1 MLTKIKEPAIYGT
14 LIVSAGHF
22 LSGVFA
28 YVLQF
33 ALARY
38 LSTSDFG
45 TFNALLSVASII
57 TVPSFILSASLT
69 KLSAELLGKDELQK
83 LTYIFWRMIKYTVIF
98 GICVFFITIGL
109 RHYLADYLNIS
120 DMFLISLFAVY
131 LGISFFRVVPL
142 AYLEGLLRFKGYAF
156 TLIVQSLLRLLIP
169 LVLVLMGY
177 SLRGAFGGLFVSA
190 VVTYFISVEV
200 LKKNLPGGYEFD
212 AKDYYHK
219 ILAFTLPVFFVQF
232 GMLALNN
239 VDLILVKRFFT
250 EEETGY
256 YASVIT
262 LGKLMLFGSGI
273 IATVM
278 FPQISVK
285 YAKKENYNN
294 LFKMFLYVETL
305 LVVAGIVVYYSLP
318 RFLTLLFF
326 GNRFLNAVPYLPKF
340 SLFIG
345 LYVLINFFV
354 VFFLAIEKTAVYMFL
369 VPAVIMQFILI
380 NLYHSSLDVVI
391 NINIGIA
398 LVLLIS
404 LVLYFFTAQKK
415 DANLQSV

>member
-1 MLTKIKEPAIYGT
+1 
-14 LIVSAGHF
+14 
-22 LSGVFA
+22 
-28 YVLQF
+28 
-33 ALARY
+33 
-38 LSTSDFG
+38 
-45 TFNALLSVASII
+45 
-57 TVPSFILSASLT
+57 
-69 KLSAELLGKDELQK
+69 
-83 LTYIFWRMIKYTVIF
+83 
-98 GICVFFITIGL
+98 
-109 RHYLADYLNIS
+109 
-120 DMFLISLFAVY
+120 
-131 LGISFFRVVPL
+131 
-142 AYLEGLLRFKGYAF
+142 
-156 TLIVQSLLRLLIP
+156 
-169 LVLVLMGY
+169 
-177 SLRGAFGGLFVSA
+177 
-190 VVTYFISVEV
+190 
-200 LKKNLPGGYEFD
+200 
-212 AKDYYHK
+212 
-219 ILAFTLPVFFVQF
+219 
-232 GMLALNN
+232 MLALNN

-318 RFLTLLFF
+318 KFLTLLFF
-326 GNRFLNAVPYLPKF
+326 GDRFLNAVPYLPKF